1 MKINFTNYEH
11 FMVDFH
17 TQEFINHFTC
27 TDRSKFYVESW
38 KGKKGESILIWN
50 CLSFV
55 ITRLNTTHRN
65 KDRR

>member
-38 KGKKGESILIWN
+38 KGKKVKA
-50 CLSFV
+50 F
-55 ITRLNTTHRN
+55 
-65 KDRR
+65 